1 MNSINRIVD
10 LFKTFLIFIILSFC
24 GAFYFEVRAQ
34 VVAPVDNSIRVET
47 TVSPD
52 SSAPVDKKVEDK
64 DIMDVLGQ
72 LRKKSKRESFKLKEK
87 KSGKILYSMVPAVGY
102 TLSTG
107 VVGLLSA
114 NAAFYL
120 SDTATTNISS
130 ISSSFNYTQYNQ
142 ITIPVIANIWTK
154 DNGYNIIFDWRYFK
168 YPQDT
173 YGLGGHSSIASADRI
188 DYSHIRMHQTVLKKV
203 GGALYMGV
211 GYLLDYRWKI
221 KQEGSNEDVNRY
233 GLPPKSVSSGLVAN
247 ILYDNRKNSIN
258 PIAGLYAN
266 ARYRNNLTVLGSNT
280 NWQSLVLELRKY
292 VNFPRGS
299 RNTLAFWDF
308 NWLTL
313 SGKPPY
319 LDLPSTSWDPS
330 NNTGRGYIQGRFRS
344 PNMLYFETEYRFSLT
359 QNGLIGGVVFGNAQS
374 FSNWPTKKFDK
385 VAPGVGLGI
394 RVKINK
400 TSRTNIAVD
409 YGFGANGSR
418 GLFVNLGEVF

>member
-1 MNSINRIVD
+1 M
-10 LFKTFLIFIILSFC
+10 FKAFFSFIIILFC
-24 GAFYFEVRAQ
+24 GAFYVEVQAQ
-34 VVAPVDNSIRVET
+34 VVAPVDNSIGIET
-47 TVSPD
+47 TVNPD
-52 SSAPVDKKVEDK
+52 SSAPADKKVEEK

-130 ISSSFNYTQYNQ
+130 ISTSFNYTQYNQ

-173 YGLGGHSSIASADRI
+173 YGLGGHSLIANADRI

-203 GGALYMGV
+203 GGSLYMGI

-221 KQEGSNEDVNRY
+221 KEEGSNEDVSRY
-233 GLPPKSVSSGLVAN
+233 GLRPKSVSSGLVAN
-247 ILYDNRKNSIN
+247 ILFDNRKNSIN

-359 QNGLIGGVVFGNAQS
+359 QNGLLGGVVFGNAQS

-400 TSRTNIAVD
+400 ASRTNIAID

>member
-1 MNSINRIVD
+1 MN
-10 LFKTFLIFIILSFC
+10 LFKTAFIVLSLSFC
-24 GAFYFEVRAQ
+24 AIFCCDIRAQ
-34 VVAPVDNSIRVET
+34 TVIPVPDLLHGEMVITADSTAQPEKRDET
-47 TVSPD
+47 
-52 SSAPVDKKVEDK
+52 

-72 LRKKSKRESFKLKEK
+72 MKRKSKRARDVKEVAPR
-87 KSGKILYSMVPAVGY
+87 KILYSMVPAVGY

-130 ISSSFNYTQYNQ
+130 INTSFNYSQYNQ
-142 ITIPVIANIWTK
+142 ITIPVLANIWTK
-154 DNGYNIIFDWRYFK
+154 DNGYNFVFDWRYFK

-173 YGLGGHSSIASADRI
+173 YGLGGHSSLSDADRI
-188 DYSHIRMHQTVLKKV
+188 NYSHVRLHQTALKKV
-203 GGALYMGV
+203 AGAFYLGI
-211 GYLLDYRWKI
+211 GYQLDYRWKI
-221 KQEGSNEDVNRY
+221 RQEGSNEDVTSY
-233 GLPPKSVSSGLVAN
+233 GLTSKSVSSGLVGN
-247 ILYDNRKNSIN
+247 VLYDSRKNSIN
-258 PIAGLYAN
+258 PEAGLYAN
-266 ARYRNNLTVLGSNT
+266 ARYRTNLTFLGSNT

-313 SGKPPY
+313 AGKPPY

-344 PNMLYFETEYRFSLT
+344 PNMLYFESEYRFVLT
-359 QNGLIGGVVFGNAQS
+359 QNGLIGGVVFANAQS
-374 FSNWPTKKFDK
+374 FSNWPDKKFDK
-385 VAPGVGLGI
+385 VAPGAGLGI
-394 RVKINK
+394 RLKINK

-409 YGFGANGSR
+409 YGFGAGGSR

>member
-1 MNSINRIVD
+1 M
-10 LFKTFLIFIILSFC
+10 FKAFLSLIILSFC
-24 GAFYFEVRAQ
+24 GAFYFEVQAQ
-34 VVAPVDNSIRVET
+34 VVAPIDNSIGIET
-47 TVSPD
+47 TVTPD
-52 SSAPVDKKVEDK
+52 SSASVAKKVEEK

-130 ISSSFNYTQYNQ
+130 ISTSFNYTQYNQ

-173 YGLGGHSSIASADRI
+173 YGLGGHSLIANADRI

-203 GGALYMGV
+203 GGSLYMGV

-258 PIAGLYAN
+258 PVAGLYAN

-359 QNGLIGGVVFGNAQS
+359 QNGLLGGVVFGNAQS

-385 VAPGVGLGI
+385 VAPGVGFGI

>member
-1 MNSINRIVD
+1 
-10 LFKTFLIFIILSFC
+10 LFKAIFSALLFSFC
-24 GAFYFEVRAQ
+24 QFFYSEARAQ
-34 VVAPVDNSIRVET
+34 VVVPAQNSMRVET
-47 TVSPD
+47 SVMPD
-52 SSAPVDKKVEDK
+52 SSALNKKAEEK

-72 LRKKSKRESFKLKEK
+72 MRRKSKRDSVKTREK
-87 KSGKILYSMVPAVGY
+87 TAGKILYSLVPAVGY

-107 VVGLLSA
+107 LVGLLSA

-120 SDTATTNISS
+120 SDSATTNISS
-130 ISSSFNYTQYNQ
+130 VSTSFNYTQYNQ
-142 ITIPVIANIWTK
+142 ITVPAIANIWTK
-154 DNGYNIIFDWRYFK
+154 GNGYNIIVDWRYFK
-168 YPQDT
+168 YPQNT
-173 YGLGGHSSIASADRI
+173 YGLGGHSLLSGADRI
-188 DYSHIRMHQTVLKKV
+188 EYSHIRIHQTVLKNIT
-203 GGALYMGV
+203 GAFYLGI

-221 KQEGSNEDVNRY
+221 KQEGMNKDVTAY
-233 GLPPKSVSSGLVAN
+233 GLPPKSVSSGFVAN
-247 ILYDNRKNSIN
+247 VLYDRRKNSIN
-258 PIAGLYAN
+258 PQAGLYAN
-266 ARYRNNLTVLGSNT
+266 ARYRNNLSVLGSNS

-313 SGKPPY
+313 AGKPPY

-330 NNTGRGYIQGRFRS
+330 SNTGRGYIQGRFRS
-344 PNMLYFETEYRFSLT
+344 PNMLYFETEYRFSLM
-359 QNGLIGGVVFGNAQS
+359 QNGLLGGVVFANAQS
-374 FSNWPTKKFDK
+374 FSNWPTRKFDK

-400 TSRTNIAVD
+400 KSRTNIAVD